1 MHCLRRC
8 LALPAVVVLCV
19 FPLMLSSCGGGG
31 SSPERPSSVLQSQL
45 VTLAVTV
52 TGEGTVTSSPAG
64 INCPST
70 CTASFSQA
78 TTVSLTATAG
88 AGQTFTGFSHGCAG
102 LKCKVTLTA
111 NTQVGATFAQVTPPA
126 AQVQVTVS
134 ITGTGTIT
142 SSPAGISCPAT
153 CSASFTAGTEVGLT
167 ATPGSGYQ
175 FSGFGGACNGSTCNL
190 AMASTPESVSAAFT
204 RLSVSLTVKPVG
216 DGVGTVTTVPSGINC
231 PGTCTYA
238 FPYGTS
244 VHLAAVA
251 NRGSKLS
258 GWFGAGCSGTTCDL
272 TLSSDQTAIA
282 AFLRIPPQPNPVQV
296 LTQRYDNNRDGLN
309 AQENVLYPG
318 NVSSYLFG
326 KVAHYALD
334 GDALAQPLF
343 VDGLAIGGRTMNV
356 VYVATENDSVYA
368 FDATGQSSGPLWHD
382 NFTDAANGI
391 STLGGTPVGGITST
405 PVIDLASSTLYVVAF
420 TSESG
425 VWKQRL
431 HALDLA
437 TGAEKFGGPVE
448 VVANVNGVVL
458 DPTLE
463 LNRSA
468 LLLAAGKLYLAEG
481 ALELTAAEKTTF
493 HGLVMQYDPI
503 TLAQQWA
510 WTSTPDGQEG
520 GVWMSG
526 TGLAADGNGYVYAAT
541 GNGTFNV
548 NAGGLS
554 YGNSVAKLAAA
565 GTVADYFTPYN
576 QLVLGNND
584 WDMAAGGVLLIPGS
598 SLATICDKR
607 GGIYLL
613 NTGGLGGYNTAGNG
627 QIPQY
632 LPFAVG
638 NPNSSG
644 ERNWST
650 AAFWNGNV
658 YYGGLWDTI
667 RQFSFSGSQLSI
679 GPVHAST
686 HVFSGSRGVQPSVSA
701 NGTSGGIVWAAENN
715 GVLHALDATDVSREL
730 YNSAQNS
737 ARDGYNSGFKFQ
749 LPTVAEGRVYVA
761 GQGQL
766 AIFGLLNP

>member
-1 MHCLRRC
+1 MHCLRHCRVLLP
-8 LALPAVVVLCV
+8 LALMCSFL
-19 FPLMLSSCGGGG
+19 LSCGGGG
-31 SSPERPSSVLQSQL
+31 SSPQQPSPVLQSQM
-45 VTLAVTV
+45 VTLSVTV
-52 TGEGTVTSSPAG
+52 TGAGTVTSSPPG
-64 INCPST
+64 INCPSACST
-70 CTASFSQA
+70 SFSQA
-78 TTVSLTATAG
+78 TTVTLTATA
-88 AGQTFTGFSHGCAG
+88 ASGQNFTGFSKGCSG
-102 LKCKVTLTA
+102 LMCKLTLSA
-111 NTQVGATFAQVTPPA
+111 NTQVDALFAQVTPPA
-126 AQVQVTVS
+126 AQAQVTVS

-142 SSPAGISCPAT
+142 SSPDGINCPST
-153 CSASFTAGTEVGLT
+153 CTASFTAGTTVALM
-167 ATPGSGYQ
+167 ATPGSGAQ
-175 FSGFGGACNGSTCNL
+175 FSGFGGACSGATCSLTLTSTSAN
-190 AMASTPESVSAAFT
+190 VSAVFSTMA
-204 RLSVSLTVKPVG
+204 VNLTVIPVG
-216 DGVGTVTTVPSGINC
+216 DGGGTVTTVPTGINC
-231 PGTCTYA
+231 PGTCSYK

-244 VHLAAVA
+244 VHLNAMA
-251 NRGSKLS
+251 NSGSKLS

-272 TLSSDQTAIA
+272 ALSSDQAVTA
-282 AFLRIPPQPNPVQV
+282 AFLKIPPQPKTVQV
-296 LTQRYDNNRDGLN
+296 LTERYDNNRDGLN

-318 NVSSYLFG
+318 NVSTYLFG
-326 KVAHYALD
+326 KIAHYALD
-334 GDALAQPLF
+334 GDAFAQPLF
-343 VDGLAIGGRTMNV
+343 VDGLVIGGHIMNV

-368 FDATGQSSGPLWHD
+368 FDATGQTSGPLWHD
-382 NFTDAANGI
+382 NFTDPANGI

-405 PVIDLASSTLYVVAF
+405 PVIDLTSSTLYVVAS
-420 TSESG
+420 TSENG
-425 VWKQRL
+425 VWTQRL

-437 TGAEKFGGPVE
+437 TGADKFGGPVE
-448 VVANVNGVVL
+448 VNANVNGVVL

-468 LLLAAGKLYLAEG
+468 LLLTGGELYIAEG

-493 HGLVMQYDPI
+493 HGLVMQYDPT

-510 WTSTPDGQEG
+510 WASTPDGQEG

-548 NAGGLS
+548 DTGGSS
-554 YGNSVAKLAAA
+554 YGNSVVKFSAT

-613 NTGGLGGYNTAGNG
+613 NTGGLGGYNTASNG

-638 NPNSSG
+638 NPDSSG

-667 RQFSFSGSQLSI
+667 RQFSFSGSLLST

-686 HVFSGSRGVQPSVSA
+686 HVFSGSRGVEPTVSA
-701 NGTSGGIVWAAENN
+701 NGTTGGIVWAAETD
-715 GVLHALDATDVSREL
+715 GVLYALDATNVSKEL

-737 ARDGYNSGFKFQ
+737 ARDGYNSGIKFQ

-761 GQGQL
+761 GQGEL